1 MFLYPTTG
9 KYKSTNVRVF
19 LCIFSVEAGRQH
31 QRQRGV
37 ITPFLI
43 LKPVGQDETFSWC
56 QFKPTC
62 HGRVAT
68 CGHVT
73 RKVPPEISK
82 GANILEGDRGYR
94 LFANGA
100 NLWPGIPPTACH
112 VRPCKNRPNRRK
124 STWMTTVA
132 SALPHQHAPSAASTA
147 PALAK
152 P

>member
-100 NLWPGIPPTACH
+100 ADPAL
-112 VRPCKNRPNRRK
+112 RPYSPRAVCRWEKLHHRRK
-124 STWMTTVA
+124 YLEESND
-132 SALPHQHAPSAASTA
+132 
-147 PALAK
+147 
-152 P
+152 